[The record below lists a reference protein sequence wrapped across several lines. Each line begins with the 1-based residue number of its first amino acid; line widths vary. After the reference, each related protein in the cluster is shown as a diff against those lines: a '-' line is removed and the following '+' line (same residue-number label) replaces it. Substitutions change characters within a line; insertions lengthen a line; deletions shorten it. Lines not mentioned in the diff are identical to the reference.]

1 MSDPKPPASDPSMDD
16 ILASIRKIISDDD
29 ARVQNGEQRPSDHP
43 GRMTFPTGGVAPSRS
58 PADDDDVLLLT
69 DLIEDGQPAA
79 AKAPSDPAP
88 SDSASSSTMDE
99 PLAPQSSPHVDPVPA
114 QFPPTRISERSDP
127 VMAPAS
133 DGFQGRTASQPLVEP
148 EAAGAALS
156 ALHRLNQ
163 AMEDSIPPVS
173 APDPGPV
180 LGGGSSKTIED
191 MIAEMLRPML
201 KEWLDKNL
209 PTMVGSIVEREISR
223 LTRR

>member
-1 MSDPKPPASDPSMDD
+1 MDD

-29 ARVQNGEQRPSDHP
+29 ARMQNGEQRPSDHP
-43 GRMTFPTGGVAPSRS
+43 GQMTFPTGGLARSPS

-69 DLIEDGQPAA
+69 DLIEDGQPTA
-79 AKAPSDPAP
+79 AKSPSDTAPS
-88 SDSASSSTMDE
+88 STTNE
-99 PLAPQSSPHVDPVPA
+99 PLAPQSSSSVDPVPA
-114 QFPPTRISERSDP
+114 QFPPIKISERSDP
-127 VMAPAS
+127 AMAPAS

-163 AMEDSIPPVS
+163 AVEDSIPPVS

-180 LGGGSSKTIED
+180 LGAGSSKTIED